1 LKKTNQIFESENLQ
15 YLLCVYLLKNV
26 HMRTNIE
33 IDDDLIKEAMKLTG
47 IKTKKGVVEAALAQ
61 MLSLK
66 KQERLRDLRGK
77 LKWEGNLDEM
87 REGRDFG

>member
-1 LKKTNQIFESENLQ
+1 MYKPFIFRM
-15 YLLCVYLLKNV
+15 CIFRKNV

-47 IKTKKGVVEAALAQ
+47 LTTKKAAVETALKQ
-61 MLSLK
+61 MVSLK

-87 REGRDFG
+87 REGHDFG

>member
-1 LKKTNQIFESENLQ
+1 MCIFI
-15 YLLCVYLLKNV
+15 KNV

>member
-1 LKKTNQIFESENLQ
+1 MCIFMKKI
-15 YLLCVYLLKNV
+15 

-33 IDDDLIKEAMKLTG
+33 IDDDLIKEAMRLTG

-61 MLSLK
+61 MVSLK
-66 KQERLRDLRGK
+66 KQERLKDLRGK